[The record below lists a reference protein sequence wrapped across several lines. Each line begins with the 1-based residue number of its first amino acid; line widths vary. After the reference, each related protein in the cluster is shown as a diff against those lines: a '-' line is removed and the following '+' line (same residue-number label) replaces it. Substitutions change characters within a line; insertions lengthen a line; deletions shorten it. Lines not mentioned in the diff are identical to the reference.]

1 MWRGVDA
8 TVSAR
13 TSGGILNMN
22 AQTTQTK
29 LPYEKPS
36 ATLLELKPEER
47 LMACGK
53 LKGEPGDCGFTPKLS

>member
-1 MWRGVDA
+1 M
-8 TVSAR
+8 
-13 TSGGILNMN
+13 NMN
-22 AQTTQTK
+22 AQNTQTK

-53 LKGEPGDCGFTPKLS
+53 LKGGPGSCGFTPKLS

>member
-1 MWRGVDA
+1 MN
-8 TVSAR
+8 R
-13 TSGGILNMN
+13 TD
-22 AQTTQTK
+22 TQAK

-53 LKGEPGDCGFTPKLS
+53 RKGEPGNCGFNAKLS